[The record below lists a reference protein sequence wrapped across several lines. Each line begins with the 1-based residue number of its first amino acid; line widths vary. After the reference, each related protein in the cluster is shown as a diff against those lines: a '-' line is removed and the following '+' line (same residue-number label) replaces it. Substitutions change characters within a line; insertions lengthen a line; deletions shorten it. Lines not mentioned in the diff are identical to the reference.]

1 MTWIPLLLS
10 DPSPNLRLLVLRE
23 LLNRSDEDLEVQ
35 ELFTIR
41 EDGVMANSLLKSQST
56 DGSWNSEALGI
67 TAPGGNIQTTSQA
80 LVRLGYLQ
88 FPSDYP
94 AIRMGVKFL
103 FSHQNE
109 DGSWPLP
116 KSKLKNEFTGY
127 DMQPLQTAIPLEGIA
142 ACGYSTDKR
151 AEKAYEWL
159 LNQKLDD
166 GAWPVGITSG
176 VYGRIGGYRRIAHS
190 RWGCRSTTIA
200 VLNCFSYHPK
210 RRASEEMRRAMDL
223 ILGTEVKDRYNLG
236 FVISRLIGLEPSR
249 GWITYY
255 PRLDPAHILNL
266 CWKLGINST
275 DERVSELI
283 DFIKNLQGE
292 YGLWECSL
300 HPQASKWLTYDLLR
314 SLSNLKSKG
323 DWISFEPRTP
333 FRAYQKK
340 EKRF

>member
-23 LLNRSDEDLEVQ
+23 LLNRSDEDPEVQ
-35 ELFTIR
+35 ELIAIR
-41 EDGVMANSLLKSQST
+41 KDGAVVNSLLKSQST
-56 DGSWNSEALGI
+56 DGSWNSKPLGVI
-67 TAPGGNIQTTSQA
+67 APGGNIQTTSQT

-94 AIRMGVKFL
+94 AIRKGVDFL
-103 FSHQNE
+103 FSRQND

-151 AEKAYEWL
+151 AEKAYDWL
-159 LNQKLDD
+159 LSRRLDD

-176 VYGRIGGYRRIAHS
+176 VYGKIGGYRRIAHS

-210 RRASEEMRRAMDL
+210 RRASEEMKRAMDL
-223 ILGTEVKDRYNLG
+223 ILGTEVKDKYNLG

-266 CWKLGINST
+266 CWKVGVST
-275 DERVSELI
+275 SDQRVVELI
-283 DFIKNLQGE
+283 EFVKNLQGE
-292 YGLWECSL
+292 YGLWNCSL
-300 HPQASKWLTYDLLR
+300 HPQASRWLTYDLLH
-314 SLSNLKSKG
+314 SFSKLKSEG

-333 FRAYQKK
+333 FRGYPKK